1 MTPSAGK
8 PPSQR
13 QRRVGEEVRHALAWT
28 IERGDLRDPALA
40 GVSITVTEVRVSPD
54 LKNATAFVTP
64 LGGGD
69 AAPVL
74 DALRRAAPFLRH
86 EIAAQIQIKYVPRLS
101 FEADTS
107 FDEASHIDALLH
119 RPDVLR
125 DIHPDA
131 GAQDD
136 DDDDDRGRDDA
147 AEDRD

>member
-1 MTPSAGK
+1 MKHTAGK

-13 QRRVGEEVRHALAWT
+13 QRRVGEEIRHALAWT

-40 GVSITVTEVRVSPD
+40 GVPITVTEVRTSPD

-64 LGGGD
+64 LGGGEV
-69 AAPVL
+69 APIV

-86 EIAAQIQIKYVPRLS
+86 EIASRVQLKYVPRLS

-119 RPDVLR
+119 SPDVLR
-125 DIHPDA
+125 DIHPDDA
-131 GAQDD
+131 DE
-136 DDDDDRGRDDA
+136 GRDDG
-147 AEDRD
+147 DGGSDGLGGRD